1 MGNHNLYPTIYCNSY
16 RNGLS
21 LSFYFEKVY
30 FFFTGYG
37 VCVCVKMGV
46 GEGAGDWGGER
57 MKIY

>member
-46 GEGAGDWGGER
+46 GEGAGDWGGNV
-57 MKIY
+57 